1 MALSTDMNGA
11 AAAASA
17 TGDFA
22 HVLAM
27 VFAASIKEPPIT
39 SSRSALLCTD
49 VSILDPVI

>member
-39 SSRSALLCTD
+39 SSRWHCSAQMCQ
-49 VSILDPVI
+49 SWIP